1 MFNVIRLGVIFLK
14 SKDMM
19 TKIIQDGGY
28 IFQEVISG
36 ELAGVSQL
44 LAIFT
49 LPLVGGYVTIQ
60 KLHIVFTHFSMY
72 VLYMDKIKIT
82 DF

>member
-1 MFNVIRLGVIFLK
+1 
-14 SKDMM
+14 MM

-36 ELAGVSQL
+36 QTAGVSQL

-49 LPLVGGYVTIQ
+49 LPLVGGYVTIRE
-60 KLHIVFTHFSMY
+60 LHIVFTHFSMC
-72 VLYMDKIKIT
+72 VLYMDKVKII